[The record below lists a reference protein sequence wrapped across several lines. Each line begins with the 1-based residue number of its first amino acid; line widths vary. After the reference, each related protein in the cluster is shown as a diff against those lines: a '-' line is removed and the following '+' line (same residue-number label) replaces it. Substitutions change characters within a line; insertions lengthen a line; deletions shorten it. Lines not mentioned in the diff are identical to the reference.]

1 MKITHEIVIKHLEQR
16 TSQAEDEMLDR
27 WLESSLSNRE
37 LFKEIKA
44 VWDNSVLWERR
55 QDFDVSTA
63 WEKIQNR
70 IDDSPTVTVKLW
82 ERQWFKIAAVFV
94 IVLGLAL
101 IGGKYERQQS
111 VSENLSMIEVS
122 AQTAPEAVILPDGSV
137 VSLMVGSSIS
147 YLEDFSDQRSVY
159 LEGGAHFDVT
169 EGKFDFVV
177 KAENTTVT
185 VLGTE
190 FLVNNLGEDVLV
202 YVEEGRVAVQ
212 NQFVSSI
219 PNLGHDQAISIDE
232 STGRMKRI
240 DHVANLTAWKTGQLK
255 FDNVVLSQVVDD
267 IEQHYNVTMNLENS
281 DLGNCHLTSKF
292 DNKSLGEVFKVLE
305 LVLNIEIIETDTKEY
320 IISGK
325 GC

>member
-16 TSQAEDEMLDR
+16 TSQAEDQMLDR
-27 WLESSLSNRE
+27 WLESSFSNRQ

-44 VWDNSVLWERR
+44 VWDHSVLGER
-55 QDFDVSTA
+55 QYDFDVSTA
-63 WEKIQNR
+63 WEKVQNR

-94 IVLGLAL
+94 LVIGLAL
-101 IGGKYERQQS
+101 IGGKYEREQT

-122 AQTAPEAVILPDGSV
+122 AQSAPKVLILPDGSV
-137 VSLMVGSSIS
+137 VNLMIGSSIS

-159 LEGGAHFDVT
+159 LDGGAHFDVVKG
-169 EGKFDFVV
+169 ERDFVV

-190 FLVNNLGEDVLV
+190 FLINNLREGVLV
-202 YVEEGRVAVQ
+202 YVEEGKVAVQ

-219 PNLGHDQAISIDE
+219 LNLERDQAISIDE
-232 STGRMKRI
+232 STGRMERI

-267 IEQHYNVTMNLENS
+267 IEEHYNVTINLRQS

-292 DNKSLGEVFKVLE
+292 DNRSLSEVFEVLE
-305 LVLNIEIIETDTKEY
+305 LVLNIEITETDTKEY